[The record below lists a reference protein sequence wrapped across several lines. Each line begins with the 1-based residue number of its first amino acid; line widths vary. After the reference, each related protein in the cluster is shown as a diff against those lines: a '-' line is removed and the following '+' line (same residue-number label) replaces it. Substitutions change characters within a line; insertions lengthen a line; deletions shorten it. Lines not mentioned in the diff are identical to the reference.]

1 MKRLQT
7 IKTHFITSVQNGRC
21 RSNTA
26 QECLYRLK
34 TYNEKEQFI
43 RFLDAQK

>member
-21 RSNTA
+21 RRNTE
-26 QECLYRLK
+26 QECLIRLK
-34 TYNEKEQFI
+34 TYNEKEKFI
-43 RFLDAQK
+43 KFLETQK